1 MSRALRKLVKW
12 FYLLIALALI
22 LLAVLV
28 QSGRSFSHLLGD
40 YNQSIAAYL
49 STQLNAQV
57 QIGHIQSDWSGLKP
71 SLVVQDFSIKSQSD
85 QPIIALK
92 QARLRL
98 DILESL
104 LNFRPVWS
112 SLVLTQVEMSFA
124 QTAEGFWQIPGL
136 PRATASAPAADNT
149 SDANPRAQL
158 DALVDMLLLST
169 RIEFQRSHLAFTFS
183 SGQQMQLDS
192 PYLLLENADEFHRLA
207 LQIDVDEQPRTVYLV
222 LEGKGDPRDTQHFL
236 SKGYLQLNHFPT
248 SEPIAAASAFL
259 LGGKSALEGKGQ
271 VDANIWFETRAGG
284 KGYDLVGSLGVQ
296 QLALP
301 LGERHLA
308 LDDFATELTGFWL
321 PGGEWRLGLQQIN
334 TTIKDQ
340 QITGLNLAASS
351 PGFQQPVTV
360 NLDSLDLGRLSH
372 MLDDAGALGEGRL
385 REVLRTLSPRGQLR
399 NVQLNLPVQQPKD
412 WQLRANLDQVA
423 VSAWQGVPALAGV
436 DGYLQVGQKGGFVD
450 IDSRQHFSMHY
461 HPTYAAPME
470 YDSAKGQVAWHLQPE
485 KNQIYVNSGQLEFRK
500 GDELARGY
508 MWLGLPWKRNSGD
521 IDLYLQIGGQKLNA
535 SLYKKYT
542 PATIPSTLATWLASS
557 IGLENPGLANEAGF
571 IYRGTLNTKNPMA
584 RTYQLYLDLERAA
597 LNYHPGW
604 PALTDLQGRLLV
616 TDTLVAASVNSAR
629 VLDSRAEGVEVMV
642 QPRAQGRG
650 SLLQVTGQINGLAS
664 DGIRVL
670 REGEMRKYMGSSLD
684 SWTMQGEMRAQLAL
698 DIPIGTGEEKPSGHR
713 QEVKVD
719 LQAPLFELQNLN
731 LSVTDLSGH
740 ISYNSESG
748 IGSRDLRGQVFGESL
763 TAELSTQKL
772 VGEQQEAYNKTLISL
787 AGVVDARQLAFWS
800 KRPEVL
806 FMEGKLPYQA
816 MVELNHRPRQS
827 KPVELSPDAQ
837 VETLQT
843 PVEFANDS
851 FAAITVTSQLQGVK
865 VDLPAP
871 YGKAAEETRPLV
883 FQYWLQDAQAQI
895 HLGYG
900 ENTQTLLRLD
910 RRSNNLLSANIALG
924 SDAQLGSGNEFV
936 VSGYVPAVD
945 LDLWKAVQA
954 RYLSYSEQLT
964 PAVARGLN
972 APRTAQEV
980 EELLAAESEAVGRI
994 AGLPFRTDLVVGHYE
1009 LGSLTLEDLQVVAKP
1024 VQTGWNLKVA
1034 NPQIAGELL
1043 VPSSSFVP
1051 LDVQLEYLALT
1062 KTALGVEEPVAVDK
1076 TGAAVT
1082 DSGANDAS
1090 AAIAAGQIERK
1101 LLDPRTIPLA
1111 NVSIK
1116 TLSLDGDNFG
1126 NWSLQLRPNE
1136 QGVLIDQIRG
1146 SIRGVTIAGA
1156 EENRGAQIQWGY
1168 TPQGMQTHF
1177 KGILSAGDMGAVLR
1191 EWKKPDTI
1199 ESQLARYETDL
1210 FWPGSPQDFSLV
1222 ALGGEM
1228 RIHMEN
1234 GRFKRDASAGDG
1246 ILRLLSILNFDSL
1259 ARRMRLDFSD
1269 LYKSGLAY
1277 DEINGKVRF
1286 NQGTMVF
1293 EDPLL
1298 VRTPSSGLQMAGT
1311 INLRDETIN
1320 TRLIATLPVTGNLT
1334 FFAALA
1340 TGLPAAAGVY
1350 LVSKLFKK
1358 QMDQATSLSY
1368 TIKGSWND
1376 PKMRFDRLFES
1387 EKSLRDSVNKS
1398 EDEKDPPPKRR
1409 RR

>member
-12 FYLLIALALI
+12 FYLLIAMALI

-28 QSGRSFSHLLGD
+28 QSGRSFSHLLAD
-40 YNQSIAAYL
+40 YNQGIASYL
-49 STQLNAQV
+49 SSKLNARV
-57 QIGHIQSDWSGLKP
+57 NIGHIESDWTGLKP
-71 SLVVQDFSIKSQSD
+71 SLVVQDFSIKSQDD

-112 SLVLTQVEMSFA
+112 SLVLTQVDMSFA
-124 QTAEGFWQIPGL
+124 QTADGFWQIPGL
-136 PRATASAPAADNT
+136 PRTTTVATDTNT
-149 SDANPRAQL
+149 AGTNPRAQL

-169 RIEFQRSHLAFTFS
+169 RIEFQRSHLGFTFN

-192 PYLLLENADEFHRLA
+192 PYLLLENADDFHRLA
-207 LQIDVDEQPRTVYLV
+207 LQIDVDEQPRSVYLV
-222 LEGKGDPRDTQHFL
+222 LEGKGDPRDTRHFL
-236 SKGYLQLNHFPT
+236 SKGYLQLNRFPT

-259 LGGKSALEGKGQ
+259 LGGKSALQSEGQ

-284 KGYDLVGSLGVQ
+284 QGYDLVGSLGVQ
-296 QLALP
+296 RLAVP
-301 LGERHLA
+301 LGERNLA

-321 PGGEWRLGLQQIN
+321 PGGEWRLGLQQIDAAM
-334 TTIKDQ
+334 KDQ
-340 QITGLNLAASS
+340 KIDGLNLAASS
-351 PGFQQPVTV
+351 AGFKQPVKV
-360 NLDSLDLGRLSH
+360 SLDSLDLERLAH
-372 MLDDAGALGEGRL
+372 MLDDAGVLGSGRL
-385 REVLRTLSPRGQLR
+385 QEVLRTLNPRGQLR
-399 NVQLNLPVQQPKD
+399 NVQLTLPVQQPKD
-412 WQLRANLDQVA
+412 WQLQGNLDQVA
-423 VSAWQGVPALAGV
+423 VNAWQGVPALVGV
-436 DGYLQVGQKGGFVD
+436 DGYLQVGQKGGYVD
-450 IDSRQHFSMHY
+450 IDSRSGFSMHY
-461 HPTYAAPME
+461 SPTYAAPMV

-508 MWLGLPWKRNSGD
+508 LWLGLPWKRNTGD
-521 IDLYLQIGGQKLNA
+521 IDLFLQIGGQQLNA

-542 PATIPSTLATWLASS
+542 PATIPATLATWLASS
-557 IGLENPGLANEAGF
+557 IGLENPGVATEAGF

-584 RTYQLYLDLERAA
+584 RTYQLYLDLQRAA

-616 TDTLVAASVNSAR
+616 TDAQVAASVSSAR
-629 VLDSRAEGVEVMV
+629 VLDSRAEQVEVRV
-642 QPRAQGRG
+642 NPRTKGRG
-650 SLLQVTGQINGLAS
+650 SLLHVTGQINGLAS

-684 SWTMQGEMRAQLAL
+684 SWTMQGEMRARLAL
-698 DIPIGTGEEKPSGHR
+698 DIPIGTGEEKPTGHR
-713 QEVKVD
+713 QQIDVD
-719 LQAPLFELQNLN
+719 LHAPLFELQNLN
-731 LSVTDLSGH
+731 LSVTDLTGH
-740 ISYNSESG
+740 ISYNSEQG
-748 IGSRDLRGQVFGESL
+748 IGSRDLRGQVFGEAL
-763 TAELSTQKL
+763 TAQLSTQKL
-772 VGEQQEAYNKTLISL
+772 LGEQQEAYNKTLISL
-787 AGVVDARQLAFWS
+787 AGAVDARQLAFWS

-806 FMEGKLPYQA
+806 FMEGALPYQA

-827 KPVELSPDAQ
+827 KAPELSPDVA
-837 VETLQT
+837 VDNLQT
-843 PVEFANDS
+843 PVEFANES
-851 FAAITVTSQLQGVK
+851 FAAITVTSDLRGVK

-871 YGKAAEETRPLV
+871 YGKATNESRPLV

-900 ENTQTLLRLD
+900 ENTQSLLRLD
-910 RRSNNLLSANIALG
+910 RRRNSLLSANIALG
-924 SDAQLGSGNEFV
+924 SDVQLGSGNEFV
-936 VSGYVPAVD
+936 VSGYVPEVD
-945 LDLWKAVQA
+945 LDQWKAVQA

-964 PAVARGLN
+964 PVVVNSLKS
-972 APRTAQEV
+972 PRSSHEL
-980 EELLAAESEAVGRI
+980 EELLAAESGDVGRI
-994 AGLPFRTDLVVGHYE
+994 AGLPFRTNLVIGHYE
-1009 LGSLTLEDLQVVAKP
+1009 LGSLAFDDLKVIATP
-1024 VQTGWNLKVA
+1024 VNAGWKLRVA
-1034 NPQIAGELL
+1034 NPQVAGELL
-1043 VPSSSFVP
+1043 VPSSKFAP
-1051 LDVQLEYLALT
+1051 LDVNLDYLALT
-1062 KTALGVEEPVAVDK
+1062 KAALGEKEAVIVDESPIAEDSPVAPP
-1076 TGAAVT
+1076 TELP
-1082 DSGANDAS
+1082 
-1090 AAIAAGQIERK
+1090 ERE

-1111 NVSIK
+1111 NISIK

-1126 NWSLQLRPNE
+1126 NWSLQLRPNDK
-1136 QGVLIDQIRG
+1136 GVLIDQIRG
-1146 SIRGVTIAGA
+1146 SIRGVTIAGV
-1156 EENRGAQIQWGY
+1156 EQNQGAQMYWQY
-1168 TPQGMQTHF
+1168 TPDGMQTRF
-1177 KGILSAGDMGAVLR
+1177 VGILTAGDMGAVLR

-1199 ESQLARYETDL
+1199 ESQSARFDTDL
-1210 FWPGSPQDFSLV
+1210 FWPGSPQDFGLV

-1286 NQGTMVF
+1286 NQGTLVF

-1358 QMDQATSLSY
+1358 QVDQATSLSY

-1398 EDEKDPPPKRR
+1398 EDEQDPPPKRR

>member
-1 MSRALRKLVKW
+1 MRRAFRKLVKW
-12 FYLLIALALI
+12 FYLLTALALI

-40 YNQSIAAYL
+40 YNHSIASYL
-49 STQLNAQV
+49 SSTLNARV
-57 QIGHIQSDWSGLKP
+57 NIGHIESDWTGLKP
-71 SLVVQDFSIKSQSD
+71 SLVVQDFSINSQEG
-85 QPIIALK
+85 QPIIALQ

-112 SLVLTQVEMSFA
+112 SLVLTQVDMNFA
-124 QTAEGFWQIPGL
+124 QTSEGFWQIPGL
-136 PRATASAPAADNT
+136 PRTSATPANNT
-149 SDANPRAQL
+149 RAQL
-158 DALVDMLLLST
+158 DTLVDMLLLST
-169 RIEFQRSHLAFTFS
+169 RIEFQRSHLGFTFH
-183 SGQQMQLDS
+183 SGQQIQLNS
-192 PYLLLENADEFHRLA
+192 PYLLLENADDFHRLA
-207 LQIDVDEQPRTVYLV
+207 LQIDVGDQPRTVYFV
-222 LEGKGDPRDTQHFL
+222 VEGKGDPRDTQQFL
-236 SKGYLQLNHFPT
+236 SKGYLQLNRFPT

-259 LGGKSALEGKGQ
+259 LGGKSALHGEGQ

-284 KGYDLVGSLGVQ
+284 RGYDLVGSLGVQ
-296 QLALP
+296 RLALP
-301 LGERHLA
+301 LGERNLA

-334 TTIKDQ
+334 AAMKDQ
-340 QITGLNLAASS
+340 QINGLNLAASS
-351 PGFQQPVTV
+351 SGFQQPLKVSLD
-360 NLDSLDLGRLSH
+360 NLDLERLTH
-372 MLDDAGALGEGRL
+372 MLDGAGALGTARL
-385 REVLRTLSPRGQLR
+385 QEVLRTLNPRGQLR
-399 NVQLNLPVQQPKD
+399 NIQLSLPIQQPRD
-412 WQLRANLDQVA
+412 WQLRASLDQVA
-423 VSAWQGVPALAGV
+423 VNAWHGVPALVGV
-436 DGYLQVGQKGGFVD
+436 DGYLQAGQKGGFVD
-450 IDSRQHFSMHY
+450 IDSRRGFSMHY
-461 HPTYAAPME
+461 SPTYAAPME

-485 KNQIYVNSGQLEFRK
+485 NNQIYVNSGQLEFRK

-508 MWLGLPWKRNSGD
+508 MWLGLPWKRNTGD
-521 IDLYLQIGGQKLNA
+521 IDLYLQIGGQTLNA

-542 PATIPSTLATWLASS
+542 PATIPATLATWLASS

-584 RTYQLYLDLERAA
+584 RTYQLYLDLDRAA
-597 LNYHPGW
+597 LNYHSGW

-616 TDTLVAASVNSAR
+616 TDTKVAASVNSAR
-629 VLDSRAEGVEVMV
+629 LLDSRAQGVEVLV
-642 QPRAQGRG
+642 NPRAQGHG
-650 SLLQVTGQINGLAS
+650 SLLQVTGQINGPAS

-684 SWTMQGEMRAQLAL
+684 SWTMQGEMRAQLEL
-698 DIPIGTGEEKPSGHR
+698 DIPIGTGEAKPFGHR
-713 QEVKVD
+713 QQVDVD
-719 LQAPLFELQNLN
+719 LQSPLFELQNLN
-731 LSVTDLSGH
+731 LSVTDLNGH
-740 ISYNSESG
+740 ISYNSDTG
-748 IGSRDLRGQVFGESL
+748 IGSRELRGQVFGESL

-772 VGEQQEAYNKTLISL
+772 ASEKQETYNKTLISL
-787 AGVVDARQLAFWS
+787 AGAVDARQLAYWS

-827 KPVELSPDAQ
+827 KAVELSPEAAAAP
-837 VETLQT
+837 LQT
-843 PVEFANDS
+843 PVEFANDA
-851 FAAITVTSQLQGVK
+851 FAAITVTSELQGVK

-871 YGKAAEETRPLV
+871 YGKTAEQTRPLV

-895 HLGYG
+895 HLAYG
-900 ENTQTLLRLD
+900 ENTQSLLRLD
-910 RRSNNLLSANIALG
+910 RRHNRLLSANIALG

-936 VSGYVPAVD
+936 VSGYVPDVN
-945 LDLWKAVQA
+945 LDLWKAVQT
-954 RYLSYSEQLT
+954 RYRDFSEQLT
-964 PAVARGLN
+964 PVVARGLN

-980 EELLAAESEAVGRI
+980 EEMLATESEGVGRI

-1009 LGSLTLEDLQVVAKP
+1009 LGALTLEDLHVVAVP
-1024 VQTGWNLKVA
+1024 VQAGWNLKVA
-1034 NPQIAGELL
+1034 NPQVAGELL
-1043 VPSSSFVP
+1043 VPSSSLVP
-1051 LDVQLEYLALT
+1051 LEVNLDYLALT
-1062 KTALGVEEPVAVDK
+1062 KAALGDEENVVAAE
-1076 TGAAVT
+1076 TEAALT
-1082 DSGANDAS
+1082 KEESGDA
-1090 AAIAAGQIERK
+1090 ALAPPEPK

-1126 NWSLQLRPNE
+1126 SWSLQLRPNA

-1146 SIRGVTIAGA
+1146 SIRGVTIAGT
-1156 EENRGAQIQWGY
+1156 EENPGAQIQWGY
-1168 TPQGMQTHF
+1168 TSQGMQTHF
-1177 KGILSAGDMGAVLR
+1177 MGVLTAGDMGAVLR

-1199 ESQLARYETDL
+1199 ESKLARYETDL

-1358 QMDQATSLSY
+1358 QVDQATSLSY
-1368 TIKGSWND
+1368 TITGGWSD